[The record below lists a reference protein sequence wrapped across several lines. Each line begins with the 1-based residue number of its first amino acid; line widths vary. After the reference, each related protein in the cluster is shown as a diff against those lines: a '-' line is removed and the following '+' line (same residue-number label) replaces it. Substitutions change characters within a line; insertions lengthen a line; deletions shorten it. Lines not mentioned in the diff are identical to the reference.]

1 MKQAYM
7 VVFGIDIAKG
17 GVMSSLLTRSRM
29 FLDNNIE
36 ANIITFDYKTD
47 YNSIVKELKDTGKMD
62 TRINMYNQFQF
73 FEERSINY
81 SETSTNI
88 NEKYDKLIDS
98 CFTIKD
104 NKKNELFSKET
115 GEYIGVKTDKSKSA
129 TLDLY
134 HLNNMV
140 KRVYYLNNT
149 IIRIKEFNQKKEMV
163 TETFFNRKGQP
174 FLKRYMKENAVSHIY
189 LFTEGKHFNNNQEF
203 GTYFLEQLIEDNNEN
218 IIICDGIGSFNKI
231 INTEH
236 KYVQKYAMMH
246 KNHKSIKGNIKVK
259 EENAL
264 ENGGS
269 LDGIIFFTDKQL
281 NDAKQKYNLKNAYLI
296 NNFVREVKEKEN
308 YNTSKIVGTISRID
322 KLKGFDLLVE
332 VAKKVV
338 SVDKEVQFFIY
349 GEGDNEYKD
358 SLKKLIEQ
366 EGLTDNIKL
375 KGYTVELDNVLST
388 FRCYISTSQ
397 TETQGLSMVE
407 AMLNGTP
414 VVAFDV
420 DYGPSQF
427 IFNDVNGYLIENK
440 NIDDMANSIIELTED
455 QSKAITL
462 GKEARET
469 ILEEFD
475 TDKIMSK
482 WFKLLDR

>member
-1 MKQAYM
+1 M

-115 GEYIGVKTDKSKSA
+115 VEYIGIKTDKRKSA
-129 TLDLY
+129 ILDLY

-140 KRVYYLNNT
+140 KRMYYLNNT

-338 SVDKEVQFFIY
+338 SVDKEVQFLFNV
-349 GEGDNEYKD
+349 EGNINYK
-358 SLKKLIEQ
+358 I
-366 EGLTDNIKL
+366 I
-375 KGYTVELDNVLST
+375 
-388 FRCYISTSQ
+388 FRS
-397 TETQGLSMVE
+397 
-407 AMLNGTP
+407 
-414 VVAFDV
+414 
-420 DYGPSQF
+420 
-427 IFNDVNGYLIENK
+427 
-440 NIDDMANSIIELTED
+440 
-455 QSKAITL
+455 
-462 GKEARET
+462 
-469 ILEEFD
+469 
-475 TDKIMSK
+475 
-482 WFKLLDR
+482 